1 MYYTILLLQLLL
13 YYSLETYFSKL
24 IHVIN
29 VSDYSVVLHWYKILL
44 GISGTLNGILA
55 LALISLILLGKL
67 EDLN

>member
-13 YYSLETYFSKL
+13 YYFLETYFSKL